1 MEPAVSV
8 QAWDKSRILN
18 GNFDRELDQI
28 MFLHVIILIS
38 TLTVNFDRQVDMK
51 DLDSED
57 DMTNR
62 NIFIKDSFRSRSL
75 YSLWLPQFKYIA
87 M

>member
-1 MEPAVSV
+1 MKPAVSV
-8 QAWDKSRILN
+8 QAWDKSRSLN
-18 GNFDRELDQI
+18 GNFDRELDQR

-38 TLTVNFDRQVDMK
+38 TLTVNFDRQVEMK

-62 NIFIKDSFRSRSL
+62 TIFIKDAFRRRSL
-75 YSLWLPQFKYIA
+75 YSLWIPQF
-87 M
+87 